1 MYRSPIG
8 FLIKLFFAL
17 LAIIAVPQFAAA
29 QDMPP
34 ILAPLAAPIGVAP
47 NPESTSP
54 SAEAIIP
61 PAVVKPPA
69 APTMSRV
76 AAVDH
81 PKTMGYPGKSA
92 AAKNK
97 FVALMKRLASAHHNA
112 VHHLAN
118 GAPEP
123 NFPRGTIVP
132 PPDYYASG
140 PYQHLVYGGPPM
152 GVYGGWGGY
161 RGRYPYYP

>member
-8 FLIKLFFAL
+8 FLIKLFFAF
-17 LAIIAVPQFAAA
+17 LAIIAAPQFAVA

-34 ILAPLAAPIGVAP
+34 ILAPLAAPMAVAP
-47 NPESTSP
+47 NPEPTSP

-61 PAVVKPPA
+61 PAVVKSPA
-69 APTMSRV
+69 VPTMSHV

-81 PKTMGYPGKSA
+81 PKAARHLEKTG

-97 FVALMKRLASAHHNA
+97 FAALMKRLAAAHHGA